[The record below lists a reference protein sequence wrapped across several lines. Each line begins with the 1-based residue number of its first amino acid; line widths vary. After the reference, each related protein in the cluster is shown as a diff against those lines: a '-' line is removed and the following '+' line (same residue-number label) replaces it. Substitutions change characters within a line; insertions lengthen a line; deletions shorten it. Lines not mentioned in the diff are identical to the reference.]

1 MYSLSDT
8 VDVIETVR
16 PVVRKYLDGQTFA
29 AGSQAIER
37 VLTQQRPRVLIY
49 GAYNSGKSTLVNA
62 LLGKALAA
70 TGDKPVTD
78 RVTAYPWNRV
88 VLLDTPGINAPIV
101 HEQITEAA
109 LREVLLV
116 LFVIRQG
123 DQDVAPIYDRLFQL
137 LQAGKKLFVV
147 LNHETASDEELRK
160 IYDRTNELLNR
171 FAAQHNVSDETLSS
185 VQIYPVNLEAAWKG
199 RSKNAEALLRHS
211 GFFAFEAAFRA
222 WLDQYDTD
230 VSRVAQVAQ
239 TVVATW
245 LEPALAHHAD
255 GRTDESVAE
264 YQTQRQA
271 LLAEKARIAS
281 EWEHFLNTCT
291 ASEARKLRSLLE
303 SNIRKNGADPDEVI
317 VRWSEACTEK
327 AARWLEKRLGEA
339 PALNV
344 TIDRNTRVPLLN
356 IPEISPLYE
365 KMRPVFKKLATDPK
379 VIKEGLKI
387 LGRTNPWTKRIPEKT
402 LNTWASR
409 ISWLLNVAITSWEA
423 YEQAQQEREA
433 NERARALKIELAR
446 IAQEI
451 GDDMRQGL
459 YQNGLEVIE
468 SCYAP
473 KLDEIDTA
481 LAYHAAQDDE
491 RQQDR
496 VVLEHARGR
505 LKAAFTE
512 INFSDFIE

>member
-1 MYSLSDT
+1 MYSLSDA
-8 VDVIETVR
+8 VGVIETAR
-16 PVVRKYLDGQTFA
+16 PVVRKYLDAQTFA
-29 AGSQAIER
+29 AGAQAIER

-88 VLLDTPGINAPIV
+88 ELLDTPGINAPIT

-123 DQDVAPIYDRLFQL
+123 DQEVAPIYDRLFQL
-137 LQAGKKLFVV
+137 LQAGKKLFIV

-160 IYDRTNELLNR
+160 IYERMNELLNR
-171 FAAQHNVSDETLSS
+171 YAAQHNVSDETLSS

-199 RSKNAEALLRHS
+199 RSKNAEALVRHS
-211 GFFAFEAAFRA
+211 GFSAFEAAFRA

-230 VSRVAQVAQ
+230 ASRVAQVAQ

-245 LEPALAHHAD
+245 LEPALAHFAD
-255 GRTDESVAE
+255 DRTDDGIAE
-264 YQTQRQA
+264 YLTQRQA

-281 EWEHFLNTCT
+281 EWEHFLNATI

-303 SNIRKNGADPDEVI
+303 SNLRKNDADLDDVI
-317 VRWSEACTEK
+317 AHWAYACTDK
-327 AARWLEKRLGEA
+327 AASWLEKRLGEA

-344 TIDRNTRVPLLN
+344 NIDTDAHAPRLNT
-356 IPEISPLYE
+356 PETDILSE
-365 KMRPVFKKLATDPK
+365 KMGPVIKKVATDPK

-387 LGRTNPWTKRIPEKT
+387 LARATPWIKKIPEKT
-402 LNTWASR
+402 LNIWASR
-409 ISWLLNVAITSWEA
+409 ISLLLNAIMASWEA
-423 YEQAQQEREA
+423 YKQAQQEREA

-446 IAQEI
+446 IAQEV
-451 GDDMRQGL
+451 GNKTQQDL
-459 YQNGLEVIE
+459 YQNGLKVIE

-473 KLDEIDTA
+473 KIDEIDTA
-481 LAYHAAQDDE
+481 LADRTAKDNQ

-496 VVLEHARGR
+496 VLLEHARET

-512 INFSDFIE
+512 IDFS